1 VCFIVRKTTSELEH
15 VILTILY
22 FFGVENT
29 NNIQEQVIIRI
40 WLNLCNFNPSIL
52 FLNLEVGDK
61 IKLTVDM
68 M

>member
-1 VCFIVRKTTSELEH
+1 